1 MKAKILVLGLSL
13 LLLSLL
19 CLQPEEKET
28 QSKVEGEI
36 KAIPSDESFDNEP
49 FAKYISIP
57 GVKDDGSTYRIWMYL
72 LFYPVTL
79 DQARTWANTVCKSSK
94 RILDD
99 NGVVRDIEV
108 WAIRLVRTSGEEGSK
123 TIVYGRTFYDHCTN
137 KFEFKKT
144 EELNYKRGKREM
156 SQLEAKDPKVLASRF
171 KKTAELICVLT
182 KRHVRKRGILTI
194 ITLYF

>member
-1 MKAKILVLGLSL
+1 MKAKILVLGLLL

-28 QSKVEGEI
+28 PSKVEQEI
-36 KAIPSDESFDNEP
+36 KAIPSDESFDSEP

-72 LFYPVTL
+72 LFHPVTL
-79 DQARTWANTVCKSSK
+79 DQARAWANTVCKSSK

-108 WAIRLVRTSGEEGSK
+108 WAIRLVGTDEGSK
-123 TIVYGRTFYDHCTN
+123 TIVYGRTFYNHHTN

-144 EELNYKRGKREM
+144 EELKLKE
-156 SQLEAKDPKVLASRF
+156 
-171 KKTAELICVLT
+171 KK
-182 KRHVRKRGILTI
+182 
-194 ITLYF
+194 

>member
-1 MKAKILVLGLSL
+1 MKAKILVLGLLL

-28 QSKVEGEI
+28 PSKVEQEI

-72 LFYPVTL
+72 LFHPVTL
-79 DQARTWANTVCKSSK
+79 DQARAWANTVCKSSK

-108 WAIRLVRTSGEEGSK
+108 WAIRLVQTSCEEGSK

-144 EELNYKRGKREM
+144 EELNYKREKREM
-156 SQLEAKDPKVLASRF
+156 SRLEVKFPEALAS
-171 KKTAELICVLT
+171 L
-182 KRHVRKRGILTI
+182 G
-194 ITLYF
+194 

>member
-19 CLQPEEKET
+19 YLQPEEKET
-28 QSKVEGEI
+28 QSKVEREI

-49 FAKYISIP
+49 FAKYISIA

-72 LFYPVTL
+72 LFHPVTL
-79 DQARTWANTVCKSSK
+79 DQARAWANTVCKSSK

-108 WAIRLVRTSGEEGSK
+108 WAIRLVWAYWGEGSK
-123 TIVYGRTFYDHCTN
+123 TIVYGRTFYDHDTD

-144 EELNYKRGKREM
+144 EELKLKEKKKAVKL
-156 SQLEAKDPKVLASRF
+156 LE
-171 KKTAELICVLT
+171 
-182 KRHVRKRGILTI
+182 
-194 ITLYF
+194 

>member
-1 MKAKILVLGLSL
+1 MKAKILVLGLLL

-28 QSKVEGEI
+28 QSKVEREI

-72 LFYPVTL
+72 LFHPVTL
-79 DQARTWANTVCKSSK
+79 DQARAWANTVCKSSK

-108 WAIRLVRTSGEEGSK
+108 WAIRLVRTSWEEGSK
-123 TIVYGRTFYDHCTN
+123 TIVYGRTFYDCHTD

-144 EELNYKRGKREM
+144 EELKLKE
-156 SQLEAKDPKVLASRF
+156 EK
-171 KKTAELICVLT
+171 
-182 KRHVRKRGILTI
+182 
-194 ITLYF
+194 